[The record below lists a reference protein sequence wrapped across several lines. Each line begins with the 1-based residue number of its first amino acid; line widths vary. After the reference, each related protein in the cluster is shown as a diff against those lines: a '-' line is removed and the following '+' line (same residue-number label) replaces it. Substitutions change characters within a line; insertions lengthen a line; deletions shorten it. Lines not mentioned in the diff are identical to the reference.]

1 MPARPV
7 WLHFAGMRIGDEPL
21 TPSAV
26 AAAARAGAIDVAL
39 TDGARERMA
48 AAHRRAAQATRM
60 RPVYGR
66 TTGVGANRSVLV
78 EGGDER
84 EHGLRLLR
92 SHAGGMGEP
101 LPPEVV
107 RATIVIRLAQLTAGG
122 AGQRPELADALV
134 ALLHAPDDELP
145 VLHDLGGLG
154 TGDLTV
160 LGELG
165 LALPAIEE
173 GDALALM
180 SSNAATFAVATLAW
194 HDLGVLLDAGLG
206 VAALSFAAVEGN
218 AEAYAPEIGA
228 GRPLPGA
235 VAVAARMRALVAE
248 AGVPARIQDPFALR
262 CVPQVGGALHAALG
276 QLRDL
281 LAIEVNAASE
291 NPLIA
296 GEDVLHHG
304 GFHAA
309 SCALALDSL
318 RLAVVPF
325 GTLSAARLRHLM
337 EPGLTG
343 LTPFLSGDAPG
354 SSGVLIAEY
363 VAADALARLRATA
376 APAVLGLR
384 DALARAGGAREL
396 RVAGG
401 RPGAPRR
408 RSPADRPR
416 ARVGRRRARAAD
428 EGERRLPGAAQGGRA
443 LRRPAGGPAARRR
456 RRDRRGGAPDA
467 RRGRARGPGAAGDG
481 GPGLA
486 AGARSCLAEP
496 GRRRPGWHGSDCAP
510 AVS

>member
-1 MPARPV
+1 
-7 WLHFAGMRIGDEPL
+7 MRIGDEPL

-39 TDGARERMA
+39 TDEARARMA
-48 AAHRRAAQATRM
+48 RAHRTAATATRQ

-101 LPPEVV
+101 LAPEVV
-107 RATIVIRLAQLTAGG
+107 RATILIRIAQLCAGG
-122 AGQRPELADALV
+122 AGQRPELADALI

-194 HDLGVLLDAGLG
+194 HDLRVLLDAGLG

-218 AEAYAPEIGA
+218 AEAYAPEIGT

-235 VAVAARMRALVAE
+235 VAVAARMRALVAGG
-248 AGVPARIQDPFALR
+248 AVPVRIQDPFALR
-262 CVPQVGGALHAALG
+262 CVPQVGGAFHDALAHLH
-276 QLRDL
+276 DV
-281 LAIEVNAASE
+281 LAVELNAASE

-296 GEDVLHHG
+296 GADVLHHG

-309 SCALALDSL
+309 SCALALDAL

-363 VAADALARLRATA
+363 VAADALARLRAVA
-376 APAVLGLR
+376 APAVLGSATLSR
-384 DALARAGGAREL
+384 GLEEHASFAWQAAGQA
-396 RVAGG
+396 
-401 RPGAPRR
+401 
-408 RSPADRPR
+408 
-416 ARVGRRRARAAD
+416 RRAVDHLRLVFALEWVAA
-428 EGERRLPGAAQGGRA
+428 ERA
-443 LRRPAGGPAARRR
+443 LRMKGSDACPALRSLGERFEDRLEDRPLADDAEIAAAALPA
-456 RRDRRGGAPDA
+456 
-467 RRGRARGPGAAGDG
+467 
-481 GPGLA
+481 
-486 AGARSCLAEP
+486 LAE
-496 GRRRPGWHGSDCAP
+496 
-510 AVS
+510 AVRSVPTA

>member
-1 MPARPV
+1 
-7 WLHFAGMRIGDEPL
+7 MRIGDEPL

-39 TDGARERMA
+39 SDGARARMA

-122 AGQRPELADALV
+122 AGQRPELADALIE
-134 ALLHAPDDELP
+134 LLHAPDDELP

-262 CVPQVGGALHAALG
+262 CVPQVGGALHDALA
-276 QLRDL
+276 QLHDV

-337 EPGLTG
+337 EPALTG

-376 APAVLGLR
+376 APAVLGSATLSR
-384 DALARAGGAREL
+384 GLEEHASFAWQAAGQA
-396 RVAGG
+396 
-401 RPGAPRR
+401 
-408 RSPADRPR
+408 
-416 ARVGRRRARAAD
+416 RRAVDHLRIVLALEWVAA
-428 EGERRLPGAAQGGRA
+428 ERA
-443 LRRPAGGPAARRR
+443 LRMKASDSCPALRTVGERFDDRLEDRPLADDAEIAAAALPTLAEAVRSAPTGTRPA
-456 RRDRRGGAPDA
+456 
-467 RRGRARGPGAAGDG
+467 
-481 GPGLA
+481 
-486 AGARSCLAEP
+486 
-496 GRRRPGWHGSDCAP
+496 
-510 AVS
+510 